1 MYSFFLGVFLMS
13 ASAFA
18 QESPDVLI
26 KNVTDEVLTIV
37 RQDKD
42 IQGGNA
48 RKAIEL
54 VEVQVLPHFDF
65 KRMTALAMGR
75 DWKKASDEQKKLLSE
90 NSRRSWSHILKC
102 TDWL

>member
-1 MYSFFLGVFLMS
+1 MKSLYSFFLGVFLMS

-54 VEVQVLPHFDF
+54 VEVKVLPHLRCGATFTNIPVEI
-65 KRMTALAMGR
+65 MIQHA
-75 DWKKASDEQKKLLSE
+75 QK
-90 NSRRSWSHILKC
+90 
-102 TDWL
+102 